1 MEQERNTP
9 LISIPSITPIRKF
22 VFPFRGFARENGR
35 GRSCNATLN
44 LPLASRFP
52 WSRFC
57 SRRPPR
63 SSRKWLGRR
72 IRSPRTLQPPYC
84 SVHGRD
90 PARMLSRTTDTS
102 GSVRPLAGTDSIVLF
117 SNSPPLPFELEMR
130 HLEGHEGGSCT
141 ATESNLSRP
150 EVAEWSAEDVEL
162 RSACKR
168 KEGEREL

>member
-1 MEQERNTP
+1 MWSKNGTHLSSRSHPLHPSESLFSPSQVLQERTDA
-9 LISIPSITPIRKF
+9 
-22 VFPFRGFARENGR
+22 V
-35 GRSCNATLN
+35 TLN
-44 LPLASRFP
+44 SPLESRFP
-52 WSRFC
+52 WCS

-102 GSVRPLAGTDSIVLF
+102 GSARPLAGTDSIVRF
-117 SNSPPLPFELEMR
+117 SNLPLPFELEMR

-150 EVAEWSAEDVEL
+150 DVAEWSAEDVEL

-168 KEGEREL
+168 KGRGNFKRLLKYA